1 MALLSERSSK
11 RRTVVLRRTTLK
23 REIWWRKMRFISR
36 QSTSIMLWILL
47 STCIRTV
54 RSSGCPSS
62 SVHQSYLCAQWV
74 WSWTT
79 QATISSNSSTKSTT
93 EDVSFL
99 ITRFSRSN
107 YCLQVRFWQQHYA
120 QSALSFSTRPV
131 LKARSSPWIN
141 QATKLSCMQKS
152 KWHFGLK
159 P

>member
-1 MALLSERSSK
+1 MK
-11 RRTVVLRRTTLK
+11 
-23 REIWWRKMRFISR
+23 FISR

-62 SVHQSYLCAQWV
+62 SVHQSYLCVQWV

-93 EDVSFL
+93 EDASSL

-107 YCLQVRFWQQHYA
+107 YYPLVRFWQQHYVL
-120 QSALSFSTRPV
+120 SVLSFSTHPV
-131 LKARSSPWIN
+131 LRARNSPWTS
-141 QATKLSCMQKS
+141 QDTKLSSTQKS

-159 P
+159 PSWFRTAAVRIWTQTSTSGSLAWKKNKRT